1 MRVLQ
6 KKKGMVVDKG
16 VEDPDGRS
24 SDESGDENPR
34 GDGGERVLDV
44 HGDANPMPGDPQ
56 SMIVT
61 Y

>member
-1 MRVLQ
+1 
-6 KKKGMVVDKG
+6 MVVDKG